1 MRQSLRDTLL
11 WGTFGALSYV
21 VGGLLLFVAVVPV
34 ASSEGLDVGALT
46 PLGVALVLASLG
58 CFVLG
63 AFCVR
68 KGSPRGSQ
76 SPSRLPERFQKGVG
90 SRERSGTDELRKRD
104 LVDRDGLPPQGT
116 DDAGPLSVP
125 DPSTVRCPN
134 CGARN
139 EPEYT
144 FCSHCSGRLDG

>member
-1 MRQSLRDTLL
+1 MRQSLRDTLV

-34 ASSEGLDVGALT
+34 ASGEGLDVGALT
-46 PLGVALVLASLG
+46 PLAAALLLASLG

-68 KGSPRGSQ
+68 KGSPRGRR
-76 SPSRLPERFQKGVG
+76 PSSELPERFQKGVR
-90 SRERSGTDELRKRD
+90 SDERSRGEDVRRRD
-104 LVDRDGLPPQGT
+104 LVDQAGQHSDE
-116 DDAGPLSVP
+116 DDTGPLSRP
-125 DPSTVRCPN
+125 DPTTVRCPN

-139 EPEYT
+139 ERGYT

>member
-1 MRQSLRDTLL
+1 MRQSLRDTLV
-11 WGTFGALSYV
+11 WGTLGALSYV
-21 VGGLLLFVAVVPV
+21 VGGLLLFVAVVPI
-34 ASSEGLDVGALT
+34 ASADGLDVGVLT
-46 PLGVALVLASLG
+46 PLAAVLLLASLG

-68 KGSPRGSQ
+68 RGSPRGSRSSSQ
-76 SPSRLPERFQKGVG
+76 LPDRFQKGVG
-90 SRERSGTDELRKRD
+90 SNERSRSEDVRRRD
-104 LVDRDGLPPQGT
+104 LVDQAGQSPGEEGT
-116 DDAGPLSVP
+116 LSSP

-139 EPEYT
+139 DPEYT